1 MKKFY
6 LLVVL
11 VVSFDQSFGTIRNG
25 YEIGLEGA
33 LTSFHNL
40 NMILVDNKN
49 LSYGERLLVKSK
61 IEKLVEHISL
71 YELTDEFIRQF
82 KIVAPVIFTEIDHI
96 KDKQGRFTDVFIK
109 LVPETQARTTMA
121 AATFFEQMGEDEDA
135 SASQCGPYSVSVDIH
150 IVDNALFLLSH
161 ELGHISYIVPNLAEY
176 TRFYSWHYRNP
187 ARFDYMGHTAND
199 PSGRA
204 AHFFERRFIMEKKIY
219 AANGG
224 KKPMSLAPLLTQIK
238 RNNKNQQTAY
248 PLVFALNIE

>member
-25 YEIGLEGA
+25 YEPGLEGA
-33 LTSFHNL
+33 LNSLHNL
-40 NMILVDNKN
+40 NMILIDNKN
-49 LSYGERLLVKSK
+49 LTYAEKLLVKSK
-61 IEKLVEHISL
+61 IEKLVVHISL

-82 KIVAPVIFTEIDHI
+82 KIVAPVIFTEIDNI
-96 KDKQGRFTDVFIK
+96 KDKQGRYTDVFIK
-109 LVPETQARTTMA
+109 LVPEAQARTTMV

-135 SASQCGPYSVSVDIH
+135 SASHYGPYSVSVDIH

-176 TRFYSWHYRNP
+176 TRFYSWHYRNS

-199 PSGRA
+199 PSGQS
-204 AHFFERRFIMEKKIY
+204 AHFFERRFIIEKKIY
-219 AANGG
+219 AENGG

-238 RNNKNQQTAY
+238 RNNNNQQTSY
-248 PLVFALNIE
+248 PLVFALNVE